1 MDIISRKTKERVDAA
16 SEYLKERAGVKPLLN
31 MVVVGHVDAG
41 KSTLMGHLLYRL
53 GQVSSKQMHK
63 FEQESKKLGKQ
74 SFMYAWVLD
83 ETGEERYHLLKSL
96 VKDVP
101 E

>member
-1 MDIISRKTKERVDAA
+1 MFLRKTKESRADA
-16 SEYLKERAGVKPLLN
+16 STEYSKERAGVKPLLN

-53 GQVSSKQMHK
+53 GQVSQKQMHK

-83 ETGEERYHLLKSL
+83 ETGEERYEFTLKITRINQ
-96 VKDVP
+96 
-101 E
+101 